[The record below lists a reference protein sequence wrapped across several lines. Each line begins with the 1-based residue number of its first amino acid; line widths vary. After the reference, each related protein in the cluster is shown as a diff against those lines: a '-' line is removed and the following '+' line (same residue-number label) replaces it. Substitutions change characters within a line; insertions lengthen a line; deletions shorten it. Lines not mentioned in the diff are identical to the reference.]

1 MSRLREFRSEVPETP
16 GLRGE
21 EAALRAA
28 IAGKAEDAAARPR
41 LRRGSGVR
49 VRFRTGV
56 AAVLG
61 AAAVVATAVVS
72 LAVIGDDAPGGGA
85 GPAVVRT
92 MPVAH
97 VRFLQQAA
105 DKAGEHPE
113 LHPKPGQFLV
123 FESQMMNTSEEN
135 SAAGQTRYLHRVK
148 RTMWTPVE
156 GDSTRAVLRTTN
168 LQPRPWPGSPIPDSA
183 RAGVGETTT
192 ERAADFDDR
201 AEWLRT
207 DYAYLS
213 ELPVT
218 PEGMYAHLYAG
229 LGTGPEADA
238 QAWQN
243 LGGMLTEAYMP
254 AAQRAAL
261 FRAAA
266 AISGVQTVGEAVD
279 AAGRTGVAVALVVP
293 GSGVRTE
300 YIFDPGTY
308 RYLGERGVVTDPARA
323 RAPAGTVLTA
333 TAQLDVEIAD
343 APPAVP

>member
-1 MSRLREFRSEVPETP
+1 MTEISRLREFRSEVPETL
-16 GLRGE
+16 GLRAE

-28 IAGKAEDAAARPR
+28 IAGEGEAIAPR
-41 LRRGSGVR
+41 RRFRSR
-49 VRFRTGV
+49 VRFRTVAV
-56 AAVLG
+56 AALG
-61 AAAVVATAVVS
+61 TAAVAATAVAS
-72 LAVIGDDAPGGGA
+72 LTVIADEAPGGA
-85 GPAVVRT
+85 APAVVHT

-105 DKAGEHPE
+105 DKAGEYPE

-123 FESQMMNTSEEN
+123 FESQMMNTSEDN
-135 SAAGQTRYLHRVK
+135 SAEGHARYLYRMR
-148 RTMWTPVE
+148 RTMWMPVE
-156 GDSTRAVLRTTN
+156 GGPTRAVLRTTT
-168 LQPRPWPGSPIPDSA
+168 LPPRPWPGWPIPDSA

-192 ERAADFDDR
+192 EKAADFDDR
-201 AEWLRT
+201 AEWSRT

-213 ELPVT
+213 RLPTT
-218 PEGMYAHLYAG
+218 PEGMYAHLYTN
-229 LGTGPEADA
+229 LGTGPRADA

-266 AISGVQTVGEAVD
+266 AISGVRTVDEATD
-279 AAGRTGVAVALVVP
+279 AAGRTGVAVALDVP

-300 YIFDPGTY
+300 YIFDRRTY

-323 RAPAGTVLTA
+323 GAPAGTVLTA
-333 TAQLDVEIAD
+333 TAQLDVQVAD
-343 APPAVP
+343 APPEVP